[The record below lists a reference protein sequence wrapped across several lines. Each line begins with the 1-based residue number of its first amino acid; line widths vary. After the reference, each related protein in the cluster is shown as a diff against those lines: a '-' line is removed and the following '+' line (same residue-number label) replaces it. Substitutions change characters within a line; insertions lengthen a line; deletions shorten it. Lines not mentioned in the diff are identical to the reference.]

1 MTVGQDRR
9 KSMNLASRPIKDDN
23 VPVSFDIVEHIA
35 ILSENESGWKKE
47 LNKVSWNGTQP
58 KFDIRSW
65 NNDHT
70 KAGKGI
76 TIFEDEMIILKNSIE
91 KLNLKESNKEG

>member
-1 MTVGQDRR
+1 MF
-9 KSMNLASRPIKDDN
+9 L
-23 VPVSFDIVEHIA
+23 FLFA